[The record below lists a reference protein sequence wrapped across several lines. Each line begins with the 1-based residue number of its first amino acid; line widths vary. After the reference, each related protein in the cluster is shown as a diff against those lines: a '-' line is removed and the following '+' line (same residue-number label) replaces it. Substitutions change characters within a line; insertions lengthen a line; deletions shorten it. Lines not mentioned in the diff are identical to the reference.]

1 MDSHAMHPTDRRVKA
16 GFRATMA
23 TCAGAVLLLIPGV
36 NVILF
41 IGLMLPLWMIGRLG
55 VPGLG
60 HELNGFFIP
69 SPIGWTM
76 GAIIVWS
83 IFLYAFNKSLKKA

>member
-1 MDSHAMHPTDRRVKA
+1 MHPTDRRVKA
-16 GFRATMA
+16 GFRATIA
-23 TCAGAVLLLIPGV
+23 TCVGAVLLLVPGL

-41 IGLMLPLWMIGRLG
+41 IGLMLPLWMISGLG

-60 HELNGFFIP
+60 EEFNGFFIL
-69 SPIGWTM
+69 SPLGWTM

-83 IFLYAFNKSLKKA
+83 IFFYAFNKSLKKHEFID